1 MCKLSVNSYGVIVNC
16 QLTVV
21 NKKMQKKFDK
31 PAGKRNQ
38 KKLDERPE
46 DWKKTYKFPNIENI
60 RRWFIKTGIY
70 KSYKFDE
77 FAAMKS
83 TKQKKNFIDQSV
95 FLIANGVFAKRR
107 GEQSYKLT
115 RDPETP
121 NMSFRKYRETA
132 GAKIRASTM
141 RRRAGVDLRA
151 QRRKNKYDNWNKEVE
166 RMARGWKNRDRRR
179 KTR

>member
-1 MCKLSVNSYGVIVNC
+1 
-16 QLTVV
+16 
-21 NKKMQKKFDK
+21 
-31 PAGKRNQ
+31 
-38 KKLDERPE
+38 
-46 DWKKTYKFPNIENI
+46 
-60 RRWFIKTGIY
+60 
-70 KSYKFDE
+70 
-77 FAAMKS
+77 MKS